1 MRIAIVLGLAA
12 VTLVLQ
18 TTTASAQ
25 CQTKPAR
32 IDASLNGKDAYA
44 FAKAE
49 ALKMAAD
56 SVTTKFTTLLDHPLD
71 MQGKSTQWDLQFFS
85 ASAKKVL
92 MISLEKGAM
101 TCFGTARESGGRPI
115 AITDSTLLDT
125 KVLLDAA
132 QAAGGS
138 KLDPKTVTVSAGL
151 VQNPRDGALWYL
163 TYETITPK
171 KEVLQV
177 ILDSTG
183 KVSKT
188 FVK

>member
-1 MRIAIVLGLAA
+1 MRIALVLGLAA
-12 VTLVLQ
+12 AALILQ

-25 CQTKPAR
+25 CLTKPAK
-32 IDASLNGKDAYA
+32 IAASLNGKDAYA

-56 SVTTKFTTLLDHPLD
+56 SVPTKFTTLLDNPLD
-71 MQGKSTQWDLQFFS
+71 MQGKSTNWDLQFFS
-85 ASAKKVL
+85 ASAKKLL

-101 TCFGTARESGGRPI
+101 TCFAIARESGGRPI
-115 AITDSTLLDT
+115 AITDATMLDT
-125 KVLLDAA
+125 KLLLDAA

-138 KLDPKTVTVSAGL
+138 KHDPKTVTITAGL

-163 TYETITPK
+163 SYETITPK
-171 KEVLQV
+171 KEVLTV

-183 KVSKT
+183 KVSNA